1 MKNAK
6 LIIGI
11 AVGVVAIVA
20 IVLAI
25 ALSGGSHTHEFG
37 EWDVTEK
44 PTCSEKGTKVRY
56 CACGEKQTEMIA
68 TLDHNYVDG
77 ECTNCG
83 DIKEIPECK
92 HGNVEVLAA
101 KAPTCTEQGL
111 TEGKQCSVCGTI
123 TVAQQTIP
131 TVAHTYDN
139 KYDESCNECG
149 FIRAAECAHIETEIL
164 KGYAATCTST
174 GLTDGEKCKKC
185 GEILTS
191 QVAINT
197 VPHVEVIDQAV
208 AATCTSTGLTDG
220 KHCSACGTITVAQ
233 QTIPTVAHTYDN
245 KYDESCN
252 ECGFI
257 RAAECA
263 HIETEILKG
272 YAATCTSTGLT
283 DGEKC
288 KKCGEILTSQVAI
301 NTVPHVEVIDQAV
314 AATCTSTGLTEGKH
328 CSACGTITV
337 AQQTTPTVAHTY
349 DNKYDESCNECGFIR
364 AAECAHI
371 ETEIL
376 KGYAATCTSTGLTDG
391 EKCKKCGEIL
401 TSQVAINTVPHVEV
415 IDQAV
420 AATCTSTGLTEG
432 KHCSACTAILIAQT
446 VTPIKEHKVVID
458 SAVNPT
464 CTTAGLTEGR
474 HCSVC
479 NTITIAQNKIDA
491 LGHNE
496 SDWIIEK
503 ESTDI
508 EEGYRYKICS
518 RCGKK
523 TAEEDIPC
531 LPPIGLDCEINAENK
546 TCTVTGIGSFSDT
559 ELVIPK
565 YIMGYKVIGIGAKAF
580 ENCANLTKITLP
592 ETVKTIGTRAFYG
605 CTGITEITIP
615 ESVSSIGTQIFYKAS
630 NLATV
635 YYNGTYG
642 SETNQFL
649 NLSHITKIVFG
660 GSKVPDYICYNNTT
674 LQTIEILDSVTSIGW
689 YAFYHCTG
697 LTSIV
702 IPDSV
707 TSIGWYVFDGC
718 TGLTSIVIP
727 DSVETIGEYAFAYC
741 SNLSEITIGESLRAI
756 GNYAFSRCTGLT
768 SIVIPDSV
776 TSIGSSAF
784 YDCTGLT
791 SIVIP
796 DSVTSIGS
804 SAFCGCTGL
813 TSIVIPDSVTS
824 ISGSAFSRCTGLT
837 SIVIP
842 DSVTSIGSQAFYGCT
857 DLTSIVIPDSVT
869 SISEGA
875 FRNCTGLTS
884 IVIPDSVTSIGY
896 ETFRS
901 CTGLTSIVIGD
912 SVTSIGVRAFYY
924 CTRLMSIEIGDG
936 VTSIGDYAFSGCC
949 KLVEVI
955 NKSALNIVAGSANN
969 EYVAYYA
976 IEVHNGESKI
986 VNKNDYLF
994 YTYGGV
1000 NYLLGYAGDDTELT
1014 LPGSYDGKSYEIYDY
1029 AFYDCDGLTSI
1040 VIPDSVTSIGY
1051 AAFYGCTGLTS
1062 IVIGDSVTSI
1072 GELAFYNCTGLTNVY
1087 YTGTEAEWAK
1097 ISIDYYGNSY
1107 LTNATK
1113 HYNYV
1118 PTN

>member
-123 TVAQQTIP
+123 TVAQQTI
-131 TVAHTYDN
+131 
-139 KYDESCNECG
+139 
-149 FIRAAECAHIETEIL
+149 
-164 KGYAATCTST
+164 
-174 GLTDGEKCKKC
+174 
-185 GEILTS
+185 
-191 QVAINT
+191 
-197 VPHVEVIDQAV
+197 
-208 AATCTSTGLTDG
+208 
-220 KHCSACGTITVAQ
+220 
-233 QTIPTVAHTYDN
+233 
-245 KYDESCN
+245 
-252 ECGFI
+252 
-257 RAAECA
+257 
-263 HIETEILKG
+263 
-272 YAATCTSTGLT
+272 
-283 DGEKC
+283 
-288 KKCGEILTSQVAI
+288 
-301 NTVPHVEVIDQAV
+301 
-314 AATCTSTGLTEGKH
+314 
-328 CSACGTITV
+328 
-337 AQQTTPTVAHTY
+337 PTVAHTY

-776 TSIGSSAF
+776 TSI
-784 YDCTGLT
+784 
-791 SIVIP
+791 
-796 DSVTSIGS
+796 
-804 SAFCGCTGL
+804 
-813 TSIVIPDSVTS
+813 
-824 ISGSAFSRCTGLT
+824 SGSAFSRCTGLT

-1097 ISIDYYGNSY
+1097 VSIDYYGNSY